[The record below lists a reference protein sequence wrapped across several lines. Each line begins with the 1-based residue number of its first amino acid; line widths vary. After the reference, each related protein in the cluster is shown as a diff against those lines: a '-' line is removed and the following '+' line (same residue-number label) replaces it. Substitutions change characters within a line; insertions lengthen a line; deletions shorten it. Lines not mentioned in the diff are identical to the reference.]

1 MPKIAIDEPTMPSV
15 EIGVLNAITE
25 AMMMTTRLIVLP
37 TACVTGLT
45 RPSARNAT
53 SLYR

>member
-1 MPKIAIDEPTMPSV
+1 MAIDEPMTPSV
-15 EIGVLNAITE
+15 EMGVLK
-25 AMMMTTRLIVLP
+25 AMTDATMITTRLIVLP

-45 RPSARNAT
+45 RPSARKAT